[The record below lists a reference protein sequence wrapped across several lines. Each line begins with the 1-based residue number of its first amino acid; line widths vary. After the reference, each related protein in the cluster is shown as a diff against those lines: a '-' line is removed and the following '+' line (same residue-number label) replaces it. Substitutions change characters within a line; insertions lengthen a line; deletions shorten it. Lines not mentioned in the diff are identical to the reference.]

1 MNLSDLKVSIQK
13 NKLPYYVSSFLKRL
27 VPMQLLRGK
36 LNQKLK
42 QLNRYNAAEI
52 YDRVNYYNKLKPG
65 SELGAD
71 PTVLKDLLQL
81 KSPSAYRYDTFEY
94 TRLFS
99 PQLKANFL
107 FGDVIHTPNVPT
119 IQKSRPVAGDNS
131 KAVLLKLDKKRHYL
145 FVNDNKPFAQ
155 KKNMLIGRS
164 AINQEH
170 RVRFMEM
177 YFSHALCNL
186 GQVNTNNGK
195 PEWVKPKI
203 PISTHLEY
211 KFILSLEGW
220 DVATNLKWIMSS
232 NSIAVMP
239 KPKYETWFMEGRL
252 IANHHYICIKD
263 DYSDLEEQLNY
274 YITHEQEA
282 LAIISNANAW
292 VKQFQ
297 DKRKEDLISLLVLQ
311 KYFECTGQ
319 SL

>member
-1 MNLSDLKVSIQK
+1 
-13 NKLPYYVSSFLKRL
+13 
-27 VPMQLLRGK
+27 MQLLRGK

-52 YDRVNYYNKLKPG
+52 HDRVNYYNKLMPG
-65 SELGAD
+65 SELGAA

-81 KSPSAYRYDTFEY
+81 KSPSAYRHDTFEY
-94 TRLFS
+94 TRFFS

-107 FGDVIHTPNVPT
+107 FGDVIYAPNVST
-119 IQKSRPVAGDNS
+119 IQKSRPVVGDNS
-131 KAVLLKLDKKRHYL
+131 NAVLLKLDKKRHYL
-145 FVNDNKPFAQ
+145 FVNDNKPFTQ

-177 YFSHALCNL
+177 YFGHPMCNL

-203 PISTHLEY
+203 PISTHLDY

-274 YITHEQEA
+274 YITHEQKA
-282 LAIISNANAW
+282 LDIISNANAW
-292 VKQFQ
+292 VKQFR

-311 KYFECTGQ
+311 KCFECTGQ
-319 SL
+319 AL